1 SPSQPPALASWMLR
15 HLVLGDRTE
24 AIEGDLLEEFQRRRS
39 AGWYWR
45 QVAGAILGFSNLLR
59 ISWVMV
65 WTAAFA
71 AAWIYGLCFF
81 VAHSAPSPVQ
91 IVSGNWIPNGRW
103 IPVFSMGIPFYL
115 MLPLCVY
122 LALTRNL
129 NLRAF
134 AAGLGAGILAIVLL
148 PFAQSQLATP
158 FNYFLAW
165 VRFRHGS
172 VSLWF
177 FAYET
182 LQGAWPLLV
191 GMWAATLCR
200 KKTAPPAPSQQAPT
214 P

>member
-1 SPSQPPALASWMLR
+1 MSPSQPPALANWMLR

-45 QVAGAILGFSNLLR
+45 QVAGAIVGFSNLLR

-91 IVSGNWIPNGRW
+91 IVSGNWSPNGMWSRFSPWDPLLSDAAALRLSGPHPQPEPARVCGGAGRW
-103 IPVFSMGIPFYL
+103 HSGPRPASLRSISVGHARQLS
-115 MLPLCVY
+115 
-122 LALTRNL
+122 LAWSIQ
-129 NLRAF
+129 
-134 AAGLGAGILAIVLL
+134 AAGGRPML
-148 PFAQSQLATP
+148 
-158 FNYFLAW
+158 
-165 VRFRHGS
+165 FR
-172 VSLWF
+172 
-177 FAYET
+177 YET

-191 GMWAATLCR
+191 GIWAATLCR